1 MIEDNTVQQVLK
13 MLNANRWKESQY
25 LSKCYVYS
33 FKDNILLPKYV
44 PISLNINQS
53 DESSQYQIQKLF
65 GNSNEY
71 MFMINLMSEYILDYL
86 VVDIDEIY
94 SAQGVPQLNYKD
106 KYTNDLYITK
116 NTKVENVK

>member
-53 DESSQYQIQKLF
+53 DEVSQYQIQKLF
-65 GNSNEY
+65 GNLNEY